1 MQPLWLQANCTASV
15 ARSGSIMHSTVTA
28 VNSKT
33 LADCQQSDAV
43 QHANPRCTDGVVV
56 PDITV
61 AIPVF
66 NEVSTVIELLQRVI
80 DETTP
85 KDIVVVDDGS
95 MDGTMLRLEE
105 WKKGWDT
112 STRPPHV
119 RQVILLK
126 HPVNRGKGAA
136 IRTALLEAK
145 AQYLIVQDAD
155 LEVSPE
161 EYPWLLKPLLAG
173 EADIVVGY
181 RSHSGR
187 STRLAHGAGIWLL
200 NLIVRILYGVSIRDE
215 ACCFKVL
222 KVSDLMRMKLDC
234 NRFEFCP
241 EVIAKAARLKLRFA
255 EIPVAYNPR
264 DTHCGKKLK
273 LRDGIQAI
281 WTLWKYRRWN
291 A

>member
-1 MQPLWLQANCTASV
+1 
-15 ARSGSIMHSTVTA
+15 MHSTVTA
-28 VNSKT
+28 VNSLI
-33 LADCQQSDAV
+33 LADGQRSDAV
-43 QHANPRCTDGVVV
+43 QQANPSRTANPGRTDGVIV

-61 AIPVF
+61 AIPVY
-66 NEVSTVIELLQRVI
+66 NEVATVVELLQRVI
-80 DETTP
+80 DESTP
-85 KDIVVVDDGS
+85 KDIVIVDDGS
-95 MDGTMLRLEE
+95 TDGTLVRLEE

-112 STRPPHV
+112 SDRPVHV
-119 RQVILLK
+119 RQIILLK
-126 HPVNRGKGAA
+126 HSVNLGKGAA

-155 LEVSPE
+155 LEVSPD

-187 STRLAHGAGIWLL
+187 STRLSHGAGIWLL
-200 NLIVRILYGVSIRDE
+200 NLLVRILYGVSIRDE

-255 EIPVAYNPR
+255 EIPVAYEPR
-264 DTHCGKKLK
+264 DSNGGKKLK
-273 LRDGIQAI
+273 LRDGLQAI
-281 WTLWKYRRWN
+281 WTLWKYQRWN